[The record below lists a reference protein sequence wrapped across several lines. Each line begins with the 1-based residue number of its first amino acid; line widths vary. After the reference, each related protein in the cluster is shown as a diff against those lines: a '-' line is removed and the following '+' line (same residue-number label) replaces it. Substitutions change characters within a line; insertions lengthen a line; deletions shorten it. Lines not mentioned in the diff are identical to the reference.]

1 MRAVYPAARSLA
13 RSCLQRGN
21 GRPGGERPASGSK
34 EESMSIRMIALA
46 VPLVLGTACSTS
58 STQASKDHTGAMW
71 TEQSSSNGGASSQ
84 QEALVVQP
92 TSMQGTGSQAGS
104 TGGSQPDSAQGGQG
118 QGQGGSGSPSGSDS
132 GGSSDTTGSSAAAG
146 GRELG
151 GHSDDQTVTG
161 KVAKLGKRS
170 ISIEASGG
178 EAKTLKIVPQTD
190 VTMNGKTAKTS
201 QIKPGQQVRAS
212 FNQQGGQ
219 DVAVTIDVSGA
230 GAGAGQHKM
239 KGGHHGDT
247 SGSSGPGSPGRGAG
261 SSGSG
266 GSDSPASAPRR
277 Y

>member
-1 MRAVYPAARSLA
+1 
-13 RSCLQRGN
+13 
-21 GRPGGERPASGSK
+21 
-34 EESMSIRMIALA
+34 MSIRMIALA

-92 TSMQGTGSQAGS
+92 TSMQGTGSQAVS

-132 GGSSDTTGSSAAAG
+132 GAMGSGGSSETMGSSQQGQGASPDSGQGSSGTGASGSSDTTGSSAAAG

-178 EAKTLKIVPQTD
+178 EAKTLKIVPQTV

-247 SGSSGPGSPGRGAG
+247 SGSSGSGSSGAGSG

-266 GSDSPASAPRR
+266 GSDSPGSAPRR